1 MMTCREVDQAW
12 NRRLDSVR
20 LGSSPADA
28 AESLPTEL
36 ESHLSRC
43 PSCRSRAAGYAALA
57 QAIGGLGGMPV
68 PSESL
73 SRRILAEF
81 EADPRPVIGPIRR
94 GRTVA
99 RWASVAAAAALVV
112 AGVRFMRP
120 GPGAVPGA
128 PSTPEVL
135 AEAPP
140 RPLTEAVA
148 EAAEATVAI
157 ARKTSEPAA
166 RIGRDVFG
174 GGGAAGVVADG
185 GQIALEM
192 PLSPPSGGTAERV
205 VTLIGNSLE
214 AGVRPLSKPTRS
226 AFSFLLPSLPQAEDP
241 PPADQGV

>member
-1 MMTCREVDQAW
+1 
-12 NRRLDSVR
+12 
-20 LGSSPADA
+20 
-28 AESLPTEL
+28 
-36 ESHLSRC
+36 
-43 PSCRSRAAGYAALA
+43 
-57 QAIGGLGGMPV
+57 
-68 PSESL
+68 
-73 SRRILAEF
+73 
-81 EADPRPVIGPIRR
+81 
-94 GRTVA
+94 
-99 RWASVAAAAALVV
+99 
-112 AGVRFMRP
+112 
-120 GPGAVPGA
+120 
-128 PSTPEVL
+128 
-135 AEAPP
+135 
-140 RPLTEAVA
+140 LTEAVA

-174 GGGAAGVVADG
+174 GSAAGVVADG